1 MTMIINFPLGQ
12 HITLKAFNVFNA
24 MTQID

>member
-24 MTQID
+24 ID